1 MWQNENLIPTPRSS
15 DFLDYQQ
22 GYNNAD
28 TSFSFWFIFN
38 NYIIA
43 LILQVYTWHIFFSQE
58 WWWKENVFWTYSG
71 RTSGKSKVLCFLLWR
86 PGTETWTCST
96 FHFIYLQ
103 KFSSTIFQFKLPT
116 LNMNLMEHIRLNVK
130 TKSKVE
136 SGDC

>member
-1 MWQNENLIPTPRSS
+1 MTKWKPDPRDPRIFLIINRVTITRTLH
-15 DFLDYQQ
+15 FLFYLHFTINCLDPSIYQ
-22 GYNNAD
+22 
-28 TSFSFWFIFN
+28 
-38 NYIIA
+38 
-43 LILQVYTWHIFFSQE
+43 LHIFFSQE

-130 TKSKVE
+130 TKLNLVKMTKS
-136 SGDC
+136 